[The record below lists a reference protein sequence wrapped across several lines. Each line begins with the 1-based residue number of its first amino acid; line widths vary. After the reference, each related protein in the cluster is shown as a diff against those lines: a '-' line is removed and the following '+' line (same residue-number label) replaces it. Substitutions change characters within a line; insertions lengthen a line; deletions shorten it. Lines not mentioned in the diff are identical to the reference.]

1 MCAAFSGDCDRK
13 RTKYLEGTA
22 MTKMIP
28 LTVAAGALAC
38 IVAAGSAQAAPA
50 SGVALG
56 KLTNVAPAAA
66 SVDKVYW
73 RHRYWRYHH
82 RRHWRRWWW

>member
-1 MCAAFSGDCDRK
+1 MSR
-13 RTKYLEGTA
+13 
-22 MTKMIP
+22 MIP

-50 SGVALG
+50 SGITLG
-56 KLTNVAPAAA
+56 KLANVTPATA
-66 SVDKVYW
+66 SVEKVYW
-73 RHRYWRYHH
+73 RHHRYWRWHH